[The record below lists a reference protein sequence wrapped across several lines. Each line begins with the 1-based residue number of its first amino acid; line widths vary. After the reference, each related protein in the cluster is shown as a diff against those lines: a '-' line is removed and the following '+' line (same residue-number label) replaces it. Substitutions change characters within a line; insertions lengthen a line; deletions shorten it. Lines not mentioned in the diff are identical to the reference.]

1 MTNLQQGARR
11 LPVASLRLIWLLLP
25 VGVLGGLGLLV
36 LLAALVPLWAGLQR
50 DSLRLQELEQLR
62 DQVTLMR
69 GQLVTTQ
76 ESTEA
81 AMASKAKIERL
92 ITGNGDLSTFLAM
105 LDREA
110 GTTGVELTLFE
121 PTQAAAGAPG
131 AAGAAPNAPPQPAP
145 PQPAPAPGAPGGAAP
160 GAQAKAASD
169 PLALQGLTLRTL
181 LVSAKGS
188 FPSLLSFLRR
198 LEALNVLVVQSDL
211 NLSLAEDGAADGA
224 TGSRSTG
231 PVVMKLTLGLYS
243 RTVAPAAAPAAA
255 TPAPPGSP
263 HPPLLRRQPRP
274 PHQPAD
280 HADASGTGNWPFR
293 PIVDT
298 IFPIRRATERGKTS
312 VAARSFDVSRRGDPA
327 GQRCAERRR
336 RRRPVAGR
344 GQLRPP
350 AAADRPGQRQP

>member
-76 ESTEA
+76 ENTEA

-121 PTQAAAGAPG
+121 PTQPAAP
-131 AAGAAPNAPPQPAP
+131 AATTAPNAPPQPAP
-145 PQPAPAPGAPGGAAP
+145 PQPAPAPGAPGAAPPAQGAA
-160 GAQAKAASD
+160 ARD

-211 NLSLAEDGAADGA
+211 NLSLPEDGAADGA

-263 HPPLLRRQPRP
+263 A
-274 PHQPAD
+274 PAP
-280 HADASGTGNWPFR
+280 APAPV
-293 PIVDT
+293 PA
-298 IFPIRRATERGKTS
+298 P
-312 VAARSFDVSRRGDPA
+312 DPA
-327 GQRCAERRR
+327 
-336 RRRPVAGR
+336 
-344 GQLRPP
+344 
-350 AAADRPGQRQP
+350 PGQTA

>member
-36 LLAALVPLWAGLQR
+36 LLAALVHLWAGLQR

-76 ESTEA
+76 ENTEA

-121 PTQAAAGAPG
+121 PTQPAAP
-131 AAGAAPNAPPQPAP
+131 AATTAPNAPPQPAS
-145 PQPAPAPGAPGGAAP
+145 PQPAPAPGAPGAAAP
-160 GAQAKAASD
+160 GAQGPAAKD

-211 NLSLAEDGAADGA
+211 NLSLAEDGPADGA

-263 HPPLLRRQPRP
+263 A
-274 PHQPAD
+274 PAP
-280 HADASGTGNWPFR
+280 APVPAPAPTPA
-293 PIVDT
+293 P
-298 IFPIRRATERGKTS
+298 TS
-312 VAARSFDVSRRGDPA
+312 
-327 GQRCAERRR
+327 
-336 RRRPVAGR
+336 
-344 GQLRPP
+344 
-350 AAADRPGQRQP
+350 

>member
-1 MTNLQQGARR
+1 MTNLQQGSKR

-25 VGVLGGLGLLV
+25 AGVLGGLGLLLILV
-36 LLAALVPLWAGLQR
+36 GLVPLWAGLQR
-50 DSLRLQELEQLR
+50 DNQRLQELEQLR

-110 GTTGVELTLFE
+110 AASGVELTLFE
-121 PTQAAAGAPG
+121 PTQAAAP
-131 AAGAAPNAPPQPAP
+131 AATTAPNAPPP
-145 PQPAPAPGAPGGAAP
+145 PAPAPGAPGAAP
-160 GAQAKAASD
+160 AAQGKAAND

-211 NLSLAEDGAADGA
+211 SLTLPDDAPSDGAAA
-224 TGSRSTG
+224 SRG
-231 PVVMKLTLGLYS
+231 GVRPVVMKLTLGLYS
-243 RTVAPAAAPAAA
+243 RTPPQAAPPAATATPASPGSPAPPA
-255 TPAPPGSP
+255 TPAPA
-263 HPPLLRRQPRP
+263 
-274 PHQPAD
+274 PA
-280 HADASGTGNWPFR
+280 
-293 PIVDT
+293 
-298 IFPIRRATERGKTS
+298 
-312 VAARSFDVSRRGDPA
+312 PA
-327 GQRCAERRR
+327 
-336 RRRPVAGR
+336 PSS
-344 GQLRPP
+344 
-350 AAADRPGQRQP
+350 